1 VERYD
6 VIVVGGGAAGLVT
19 AAGSAGIGARPALIE
34 RERLGGECLW
44 NGCIPSKALLAAAKA
59 AAHARSAGRFG
70 VHAEV
75 RVDFAEA
82 VRWVH
87 GARDAIAPHDSPER
101 FRGLGVEVVQGTAR
115 FVAPRT
121 LAVEGRTL
129 TAKRVV
135 IATGSRPAIPKLAG
149 LEGVPYFT
157 NETIFE
163 STDQPGHLLV
173 LGGGP
178 IGLELAQAFVRLGS
192 RVTVVAASPTVLPRE
207 DDELAALLAARLAA
221 DGITILTSAMAMA
234 VRRTTD
240 GVALA
245 IDGAGNG
252 AAREI
257 QREIQGTHLLVA
269 TGREARTETLDL
281 GAGHVVIGDHGI
293 EVDEH
298 LRTSAEGVW
307 ACGDC
312 IGGPRFTHVA
322 DYQARLV
329 IRNAFFPVKGKVDY
343 RAVPWVT
350 YTDPELAH
358 VGLTEREARD
368 RHGTAVRV
376 FRRPFDDVDR
386 AIADGETQGMVK
398 LITRKNGELL
408 GGHVLGA
415 GAGQMIGEITLALKH
430 KLGVN
435 ALASLVHP
443 YPTTP
448 EAIKQAAEGFNK
460 ARFAGAPRMIAG
472 WLARR

>member
-6 VIVVGGGAAGLVT
+6 VIVVGGGSAGLVT
-19 AAGSAGIGARPALIE
+19 AAGSAGIGARPVLIE
-34 RERLGGECLW
+34 RDRLGGECLW
-44 NGCIPSKALLAAAKA
+44 NGCVPSKALLAAARA

-70 VHAEV
+70 VHTDV

-87 GARDAIAPHDSPER
+87 GARAAIEPHDSAER

-121 LAVEGRTL
+121 LAVNGRTL

-163 STDQPGHLLV
+163 STEQPGHLLV

-178 IGLELAQAFVRLGS
+178 VGLELAQAFVRLGS
-192 RVTVVAASPTVLPRE
+192 RVTVVAASAMVLPRE
-207 DDELAALLAARLAA
+207 DEELSALLAERLTAEGA
-221 DGITILTSAMAMA
+221 TILTGATAIA
-234 VRRTTD
+234 VRRTPD
-240 GVALA
+240 GVALT
-245 IDGAGNG
+245 IDGGG
-252 AAREI
+252 ATREI
-257 QREIQGTHLLVA
+257 PREIQGTHLLVA
-269 TGREARTETLDL
+269 TGRESRTDTLDL

-293 EVDEH
+293 EVDEQ
-298 LRTSAEGVW
+298 LRTSADGVW

-322 DYQARLV
+322 EYQARLV
-329 IRNAFFPVKGKVDY
+329 VRNAFFPVKGKVDY
-343 RAVPWVT
+343 RALPWVT
-350 YTDPELAH
+350 YTDPELAR

-368 RHGTAVRV
+368 RHGKDVRV
-376 FRRPFDDVDR
+376 FRRPFDQVDR

-398 LITRKNGELL
+398 LITRRNGELL

-443 YPTTP
+443 YPTMP
-448 EAIKQAAEGFNK
+448 EAIKQAAEGFDK
-460 ARFAGAPRMIAG
+460 ARFAGAPRMIAR